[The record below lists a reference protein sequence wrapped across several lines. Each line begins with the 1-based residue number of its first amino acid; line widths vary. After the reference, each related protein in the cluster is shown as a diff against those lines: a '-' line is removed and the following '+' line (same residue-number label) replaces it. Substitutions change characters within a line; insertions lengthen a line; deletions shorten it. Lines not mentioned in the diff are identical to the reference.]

1 MRLLAYHFRKLGTDA
16 GRVCTR
22 VANSHRPNPLL
33 KKHPDAVNL
42 RPRLKASCC
51 STRIKKLLRDTG
63 LIALA
68 TVAMPALAT
77 PGKVNRAG
85 CHASNSVGA
94 YCHAERAQGTGGSDG
109 TQVARVIRIKREC
122 KGRVNAGA
130 CEGYTR

>member
-1 MRLLAYHFRKLGTDA
+1 M
-16 GRVCTR
+16 
-22 VANSHRPNPLL
+22 
-33 KKHPDAVNL
+33 NL